1 MAERQT
7 SIRKK
12 AGSKPKFDYTGKT
25 FLEKISELARR
36 GYTDMEIAFAIG
48 LNKSTFSEKK
58 SEHPEIAEALS
69 NARAQVNSIVR
80 AAFLKSAI
88 GGRLVRTTQYV
99 QRRCEC
105 KGQDP
110 KCPICDGL
118 GWITPD
124 QHKVVTEVELAP
136 NLQAQNRWL
145 MNYDPDW
152 KKKVNGIDEETED
165 NTVDGYDIEVTFNR
179 KGDLEL
185 QERVKK
191 KE

>member
-1 MAERQT
+1 M
-7 SIRKK
+7 
-12 AGSKPKFDYTGKT
+12 
-25 FLEKISELARR
+25 
-36 GYTDMEIAFAIG
+36 
-48 LNKSTFSEKK
+48 
-58 SEHPEIAEALS
+58 
-69 NARAQVNSIVR
+69 
-80 AAFLKSAI
+80 
-88 GGRLVRTTQYV
+88 
-99 QRRCEC
+99 
-105 KGQDP
+105 
-110 KCPICDGL
+110 

-179 KGDLEL
+179 KEDLEL